1 MKYRIILA
9 LLAFS
14 ATTLG
19 CSTTKYEVRDE
30 ERIDLETN
38 TTQVVQTAVK
48 DFKVIQPVFAQTTLN
63 ETEDLTD
70 YDESSNVSN
79 ASKKKSPGYDA
90 KSGEAEK
97 LRKVARSGSKIIER
111 RLYDEA
117 FKVGADAIVNIH
129 IETEKY
135 CHEQSVIDEKETQFN
150 AQAMLKVMSSLA
162 GVAGGIAGASGADPV
177 ALSALS
183 TSSSSASQLSGIAP
197 NSQSIVKNESKKEVC
212 TITIYGNALAI
223 KYTDAIVPVCSG
235 K

>member
-1 MKYRIILA
+1 MK
-9 LLAFS
+9 
-14 ATTLG
+14 
-19 CSTTKYEVRDE
+19 K
-30 ERIDLETN
+30 RIDLETN

-63 ETEDLTD
+63 ETEELTD
-70 YDESSNVSN
+70 YDESSNISN
-79 ASKKKSPGYDA
+79 ADAYDA

>member
-19 CSTTKYEVRDE
+19 CSTTKYSVLNE

-63 ETEDLTD
+63 ETEELTD

-79 ASKKKSPGYDA
+79 ADAYDA